1 MNSVLVVEDFEP
13 FREFVSALLR
23 EELAFQVVSEAS
35 DGFEAVHCARE
46 LNPDLILLDLGLP
59 GLNGIET
66 ARRLR
71 ELAPRSRVVF
81 LTLESSAEILE
92 EALSSGAL
100 GYVHKSRAGNDL
112 VPAIATVLDGKQFVS
127 KPCFRQAERCTE

>member
-1 MNSVLVVEDFEP
+1 MSSVLVVEDFAP
-13 FREFVSALLR
+13 FRAFVSGLLR

-35 DGFEAVHCARE
+35 DGFEAVRRARE
-46 LNPDLILLDLGLP
+46 LNPDLILLDIGLP

-71 ELAPRSRVVF
+71 EMAPRSRIVF
-81 LTLESSAEILE
+81 LTLEGSAEVVE
-92 EALSSGAL
+92 EALGTGAL
-100 GYVHKSRAGNDL
+100 GCVHKSRARNDL

-127 KPCFRQAERCTE
+127 NACC

>member
-59 GLNGIET
+59 GLNGIEV
-66 ARRLR
+66 ARQIG
-71 ELAPRSRVVF
+71 RSCQTSKIVF
-81 LTLESSAEILE
+81 LTENRSRDVAE
-92 EALSSGAL
+92 EALQAGAV
-100 GYVHKSRAGNDL
+100 GYVVKSHAEKELIPALKNALNARL
-112 VPAIATVLDGKQFVS
+112 VV
-127 KPCFRQAERCTE
+127 